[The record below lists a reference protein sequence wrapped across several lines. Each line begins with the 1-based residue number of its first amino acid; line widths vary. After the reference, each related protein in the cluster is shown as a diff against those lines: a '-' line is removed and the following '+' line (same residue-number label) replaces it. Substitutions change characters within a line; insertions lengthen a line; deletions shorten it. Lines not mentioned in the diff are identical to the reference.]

1 MSSNKS
7 WEPRIDSEGPFNP
20 FAPVD
25 GDKGPYAGSPQLR
38 NPEEDTGPLQGSK
51 DISDTD
57 SLEDV
62 IADSHTHL
70 QSDADEA

>member
-1 MSSNKS
+1 MSSNKV
-7 WEPRIDSEGPFNP
+7 WEPKIDSEGPFNP
-20 FAPVD
+20 FSPVD
-25 GDKGPYAGSPQLR
+25 GDKGPFAGSPQLR

-62 IADSHTHL
+62 IVGAHEHQ
-70 QSDADEA
+70 QSGAGEA